1 MSPCL
6 GRCLFT
12 QRELEKAY
20 NGGLTLVAAIIESV
34 DRSEARKEQVD
45 GDLGGAFRQT
55 DLLSLAFQGPTLYL
69 NSYCLLFIKGG
80 QDGSHFHCFDS
91 DIDLTRDSF
100 VTCPLDKSGHII
112 RV

>member
-1 MSPCL
+1 MRPCL

-45 GDLGGAFRQT
+45 GDLGGAFWQT
-55 DLLSLAFQGPTLYL
+55 DLLGLAFQGPTLDL
-69 NSYCLLFIKGG
+69 DSYCLLFIKGG
-80 QDGSHFHCFDS
+80 QDCSNFHRFDS
-91 DIDLTRDSF
+91 DVDLARDTF
-100 VTCPLDKSGHII
+100 VSSSLDKPGHII

>member
-6 GRCLFT
+6 GRWLLT
-12 QRELEKAY
+12 QRELKKADH
-20 NGGLTLVAAIIESV
+20 GGLTLVAAIIESV

-45 GDLGGAFRQT
+45 GDLGGAFWQT

-80 QDGSHFHCFDS
+80 QDCSNFHRFDS
-91 DIDLTRDSF
+91 DVDLTRDSF
-100 VTCPLDKSGHII
+100 VSSSLNKPGHII